1 MDEYVVVRV
10 ERIVEN
16 GAYVLLLEYDN
27 IEGLI
32 TPNEYTRV
40 ISKLKRPTSE
50 I

>member
-1 MDEYVVVRV
+1 VRV

-16 GAYVLLLEYDN
+16 GAYVLLLEYDD

-40 ISKLKRPTSE
+40 IKFYYRHT
-50 I
+50 